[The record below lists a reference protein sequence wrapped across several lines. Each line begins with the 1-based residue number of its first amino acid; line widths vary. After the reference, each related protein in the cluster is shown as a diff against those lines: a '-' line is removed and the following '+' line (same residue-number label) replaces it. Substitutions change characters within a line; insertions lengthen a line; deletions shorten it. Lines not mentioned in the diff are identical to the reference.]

1 MFEVKDMKVFL
12 LALESYKL
20 DVVFTD
26 VTDVLSGNSHL
37 FPSCKRI
44 CCKLLESINSA
55 EFQSFP

>member
-37 FPSCKRI
+37 LPS
-44 CCKLLESINSA
+44 
-55 EFQSFP
+55 